1 MAKEIERKFL
11 VKNADFKNWAFKSIE
26 IQQGYVST
34 EPERTVR
41 VRLKDD
47 KAFLTLKSKN
57 IGIERDEWEYQI
69 PVSDAKE
76 ILERMCTKR
85 ILKTRYLVDYEG
97 LTWEI
102 DEFHGKLDG
111 LVVAEVE
118 LQSPDIQISLPQ
130 FIGREVSDNP
140 SYYNSALLDRDSV
153 EGLI

>member
-34 EPERTVR
+34 DPERTVR

>member
-102 DEFHGKLDG
+102 DEFHGKLEG

-140 SYYNSALLDRDSV
+140 SYYNSALIDRDSV